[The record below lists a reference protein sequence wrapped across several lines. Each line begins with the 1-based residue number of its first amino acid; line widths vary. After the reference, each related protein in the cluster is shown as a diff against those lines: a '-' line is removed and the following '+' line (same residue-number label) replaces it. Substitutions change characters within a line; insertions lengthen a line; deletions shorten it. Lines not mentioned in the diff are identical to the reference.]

1 MIKIENLN
9 FSYKNNSDE
18 NENVEYTA
26 ALNDLDLSIN
36 KGEFVAILGHNGS
49 GKSTLA
55 KLLNGQIFPTSGD
68 ILICGMNTKDDKKIW
83 EIREKCSMVF
93 QNPDNQMVA
102 TTVENEVAFGP
113 ENLQIKN
120 PELRQRVDEAIKLV
134 GMQDYIKKS
143 PSELSGGQK
152 QRVSIAGVIAMLSD
166 CIIFDEPTAM
176 LDPKGRADVMNIIHD
191 LNKKYKKTVVHI
203 THYMEEAALADR
215 IIVLNKGK
223 KALEGSA
230 REVFSN
236 VKEMKDLG
244 LTVPQVTEIAYELE
258 KEGYNFD
265 KLPLNIEE
273 FLELVWKLN

>member
-36 KGEFVAILGHNGS
+36 KGEFVSILGHNGS

-176 LDPKGRADVMNIIHD
+176 LDPKGRSDVMNIIQD

-215 IIVLNKGK
+215 IIVLNKGRK
-223 KALEGSA
+223 ELEGSA

-244 LTVPQVTEIAYELE
+244 LTVPQVTEIAYELG

-273 FLELVWKLN
+273 FLELV

>member
-1 MIKIENLN
+1 MIKIERLN

-83 EIREKCSMVF
+83 DIREKCSMVF

-236 VKEMKDLG
+236 VKEMKKLG
-244 LTVPQVTEIAYELE
+244 LTVPQVTEIAYELG
-258 KEGYNFD
+258 KEGYEFD

-273 FLELVWKLN
+273 FLELV

>member
-1 MIKIENLN
+1 MIRIENLN
-9 FSYKNNSDE
+9 FSYKDNSEE
-18 NENVEYTA
+18 NEIKYTK
-26 ALNDLDLSIN
+26 ALNHLNLSI
-36 KGEFVAILGHNGS
+36 KEGEFVAILGHNGS

-55 KLLNGQIFPTSGD
+55 KLLNGQIFPTKGD
-68 ILICGMNTKDDKKIW
+68 ILICGMNTKDEKKIW
-83 EIREKCSMVF
+83 DIREKCSMVF

-113 ENLQIKN
+113 ENLQVKN
-120 PELRQRVDEAIKLV
+120 PELRERVDEAIKLV
-134 GMQDYIKKS
+134 GMEDYKKRS
-143 PSELSGGQK
+143 PSALSGGQK

-176 LDPKGRADVMNIIHD
+176 LDPQGRNDVMDIIQT

-215 IIVLNKGK
+215 IIVLNKGE

-230 REVFSN
+230 REVFSK

-258 KEGYNFD
+258 KEGYNFE

>member
-68 ILICGMNTKDDKKIW
+68 ILICGMDTKDDKKIW

-236 VKEMKDLG
+236 VKEMKELG

-273 FLELVWKLN
+273 FLELV

>member
-113 ENLQIKN
+113 ENLQIEN

-215 IIVLNKGK
+215 IIVLNKGRK
-223 KALEGSA
+223 ELEGSA

-273 FLELVWKLN
+273 FLELV

>member
-18 NENVEYTA
+18 NENIEYTA

-120 PELRQRVDEAIKLV
+120 PELRQRVDEAIRLV
-134 GMQDYIKKS
+134 GMQDYVKKS

-215 IIVLNKGK
+215 IIVLNKGRK
-223 KALEGSA
+223 ELEGSA

-236 VKEMKDLG
+236 VEEMKDLG

-273 FLELVWKLN
+273 FLELV

>member
-9 FSYKNNSDE
+9 FSYKNDSDE
-18 NENVEYTA
+18 NENIEYTN
-26 ALNDLDLSIN
+26 ALNDLSMSIN

-68 ILICGMNTKDDKKIW
+68 IWISGMNTKDEEKIW
-83 EIREKCSMVF
+83 DIREKCSMVF

-102 TTVENEVAFGP
+102 TTVEDEVAFGP
-113 ENLQIKN
+113 ENLQVKN

-134 GMQDYIKKS
+134 GMEKFVKRS

-176 LDPKGRADVMNIIHD
+176 LDPQGRSDVMNIIQT

-223 KALEGSA
+223 VAMQGSA
-230 REVFSN
+230 REVFSK

-244 LTVPQVTEIAYELE
+244 LTVPQVTEIAYEL
-258 KEGYNFD
+258 KKDGYDFE

-273 FLELVWKLN
+273 FLELI

>member
-9 FSYKNNSDE
+9 FSYKNDSDE
-18 NENVEYTA
+18 NENIEYTN
-26 ALNDLDLSIN
+26 ALNNLSLSIN

-68 ILICGMNTKDDKKIW
+68 IWISGMNTKDQDKIW
-83 EIREKCSMVF
+83 DIREKCSMVF

-113 ENLQIKN
+113 ENLQVKN

-134 GMQDYIKKS
+134 GMENYVKRS

-176 LDPKGRADVMNIIHD
+176 LDPQGRSDVMDIIQT

-215 IIVLNKGK
+215 IIVLNKGE
-223 KALEGSA
+223 KAIEGSA
-230 REVFSN
+230 REVFSK
-236 VKEMKDLG
+236 VKDMKELG

-258 KEGYNFD
+258 KDGYNFE

-273 FLELVWKLN
+273 FLELI

>member
-18 NENVEYTA
+18 NENIEYTA

-236 VKEMKDLG
+236 VKEMKKLG

-273 FLELVWKLN
+273 FLELV

>member
-176 LDPKGRADVMNIIHD
+176 LDPKGRSDVMNIIQD

-244 LTVPQVTEIAYELE
+244 LTVPQVTEIAYELG
-258 KEGYNFD
+258 KEGYEFE

-273 FLELVWKLN
+273 FLELV

>member
-9 FSYKNNSDE
+9 FSYKNDSDE
-18 NENVEYTA
+18 NENIEYTN
-26 ALNDLDLSIN
+26 ALNNLSLSIN
-36 KGEFVAILGHNGS
+36 EGEFVAILGHNGS

-68 ILICGMNTKDDKKIW
+68 IWISGMNTKDQDKIW
-83 EIREKCSMVF
+83 DIREKCSMVF

-113 ENLQIKN
+113 ENLQVKN

-134 GMQDYIKKS
+134 GMEDFVKRS

-176 LDPKGRADVMNIIHD
+176 LDPQGRSDVMDIIQT

-215 IIVLNKGK
+215 IIVLNKGE

-230 REVFSN
+230 REVFSK
-236 VKEMKDLG
+236 VKEMKELG

-258 KEGYNFD
+258 KDGYNFE

-273 FLELVWKLN
+273 FLELI

>member
-26 ALNDLDLSIN
+26 ALNNLDLSIN

-68 ILICGMNTKDDKKIW
+68 ILICGMNTKNDKKIW

-191 LNKKYKKTVVHI
+191 LNKKFKKTVVHI

-258 KEGYNFD
+258 KEGYEFE

-273 FLELVWKLN
+273 FLELV

>member
-1 MIKIENLN
+1 MIKIERLN

-83 EIREKCSMVF
+83 DIREKCSMVF

-236 VKEMKDLG
+236 VKEMKKLG

-258 KEGYNFD
+258 KEGYNFE
-265 KLPLNIEE
+265 KSPLNIEE
-273 FLELVWKLN
+273 FLELV

>member
-1 MIKIENLN
+1 
-9 FSYKNNSDE
+9 
-18 NENVEYTA
+18 
-26 ALNDLDLSIN
+26 
-36 KGEFVAILGHNGS
+36 GS

-236 VKEMKDLG
+236 VKEMKELG

-258 KEGYNFD
+258 KEGYEFE

-273 FLELVWKLN
+273 FLELV

>member
-68 ILICGMNTKDDKKIW
+68 ILICGMNTKDDKKNW

-236 VKEMKDLG
+236 VKEMKKLG

-258 KEGYNFD
+258 KEGYEFE

-273 FLELVWKLN
+273 FLELV

>member
-120 PELRQRVDEAIKLV
+120 PELRQRVYEAIKLV

-236 VKEMKDLG
+236 VKEMKKLG

-258 KEGYNFD
+258 KEGYEFE

-273 FLELVWKLN
+273 FLELV

>member
-9 FSYKNNSDE
+9 FSYKDNSEE
-18 NENVEYTA
+18 NEIKYTK
-26 ALNDLDLSIN
+26 ALNNLNLSI
-36 KGEFVAILGHNGS
+36 KEGEFVAILGHNGS

-55 KLLNGQIFPTSGD
+55 KLLNGQIFPTKGD
-68 ILICGMNTKDDKKIW
+68 ILICGMNTKDEKKIW
-83 EIREKCSMVF
+83 DIREKCSMVF

-113 ENLQIKN
+113 ENLQVKN
-120 PELRQRVDEAIKLV
+120 PELRERVDEAIKLV
-134 GMQDYIKKS
+134 GMEDYKKRS
-143 PSELSGGQK
+143 PSALSGGQK

-176 LDPKGRADVMNIIHD
+176 LDPQGRNDVMDIIQT

-203 THYMEEAALADR
+203 TPYMEEAALADR
-215 IIVLNKGK
+215 IIVLNKGE

-230 REVFSN
+230 REVFSK

-258 KEGYNFD
+258 KEGYNFE

-273 FLELVWKLN
+273 FLELV

>member
-236 VKEMKDLG
+236 VKEMKELG

-258 KEGYNFD
+258 KEGYEFE

-273 FLELVWKLN
+273 FLELV

>member
-9 FSYKNNSDE
+9 FSYKNDSDE
-18 NENVEYTA
+18 NENIEYTN
-26 ALNDLDLSIN
+26 ALNNLSLSIN

-55 KLLNGQIFPTSGD
+55 KLLNGQIFPTNGD
-68 ILICGMNTKDDKKIW
+68 IWISGMNTKDQDKIW
-83 EIREKCSMVF
+83 DIREKCSMVF

-113 ENLQIKN
+113 ENLQVKN

-134 GMQDYIKKS
+134 GMENYVKRS

-176 LDPKGRADVMNIIHD
+176 LDPQGRSDVMDIIQT

-230 REVFSN
+230 REVFSK
-236 VKEMKDLG
+236 VKEMKELG

-258 KEGYNFD
+258 KDGYNFE

-273 FLELVWKLN
+273 FLELI

>member
-9 FSYKNNSDE
+9 FSYKNDSDE
-18 NENVEYTA
+18 NENIEYTN
-26 ALNDLDLSIN
+26 ALNDLSISIN
-36 KGEFVAILGHNGS
+36 NGEFVAILGHNGS

-68 ILICGMNTKDDKKIW
+68 IWIAGMNTKDEEKIW
-83 EIREKCSMVF
+83 DIREKCSMVF

-102 TTVENEVAFGP
+102 TTVEDEVAFGP
-113 ENLQIKN
+113 ENLQVKN

-134 GMQDYIKKS
+134 GMEKFVKRS

-176 LDPKGRADVMNIIHD
+176 LDPQGRSDVMNIIQT

-215 IIVLNKGK
+215 IIVLNKGQV
-223 KALEGSA
+223 AMQGSA
-230 REVFSN
+230 REVFSK

-244 LTVPQVTEIAYELE
+244 LTVPQVTEIAYEL
-258 KEGYNFD
+258 KKDGYDFE

-273 FLELVWKLN
+273 FLELI